1 MQIKNNLLNKNTTA
15 NRVSSR
21 GNPVN
26 LSLQPSLHLCK
37 APFGDRTNKNSIVN
51 RGSPIC
57 VRKRNPADCHHLFV
71 WFCLWDSKS
80 VFIIWFSKGSFGQP
94 CLMGK
99 SSIDWQFSMAMLNN
113 QRVSDAGNE
122 RKTWFPMDFPTAI
135 SMSSGMPT
143 FMPCY
148 AASCRLR
155 MRMVRTSRRMFLKSS
170 RLLGLNFH
178 MSCIDDCW
186 AHNPYQ

>member
-1 MQIKNNLLNKNTTA
+1 MQIKHNLLNKNTTA

-71 WFCLWDSKS
+71 WFCLWDSEFG
-80 VFIIWFSKGSFGQP
+80 FIIWFSRGSFGQP
-94 CLMGK
+94 C
-99 SSIDWQFSMAMLNN
+99 
-113 QRVSDAGNE
+113 QRKRETE
-122 RKTWFPMDFPTAI
+122 RRLQAPFGPSVDSLCHPWFTATNLSYRFPIFETSATALCGTTGTTYLCWFGGWFI
-135 SMSSGMPT
+135 LVLTTSTMS
-143 FMPCY
+143 
-148 AASCRLR
+148 
-155 MRMVRTSRRMFLKSS
+155 
-170 RLLGLNFH
+170 
-178 MSCIDDCW
+178 
-186 AHNPYQ
+186 

>member
-1 MQIKNNLLNKNTTA
+1 MQIKHNLLNKNTTA

-71 WFCLWDSKS
+71 WFCLWDSEFG
-80 VFIIWFSKGSFGQP
+80 FIIWFSRGSFGQP
-94 CLMGK
+94 CK
-99 SSIDWQFSMAMLNN
+99 TAMMYLADFYNH
-113 QRVSDAGNE
+113 VEIEYGMF
-122 RKTWFPMDFPTAI
+122 KKIFLIFPCVLECTY
-135 SMSSGMPT
+135 ST
-143 FMPCY
+143 Y
-148 AASCRLR
+148 L
-155 MRMVRTSRRMFLKSS
+155 
-170 RLLGLNFH
+170 
-178 MSCIDDCW
+178 
-186 AHNPYQ
+186 

>member
-1 MQIKNNLLNKNTTA
+1 MQIKHNLLNKNTTA

-71 WFCLWDSKS
+71 WFCLWDSKF
-80 VFIIWFSKGSFGQP
+80 VFIIWFSRGSFGQP
-94 CLMGK
+94 CYK
-99 SSIDWQFSMAMLNN
+99 PTTYWESPIY
-113 QRVSDAGNE
+113 GNPHI
-122 RKTWFPMDFPTAI
+122 TVWFHRSQIYKGPNYTR
-135 SMSSGMPT
+135 MSVYILWMEEILHHRGW
-143 FMPCY
+143 
-148 AASCRLR
+148 
-155 MRMVRTSRRMFLKSS
+155 LKHVET
-170 RLLGLNFH
+170 L
-178 MSCIDDCW
+178 
-186 AHNPYQ
+186 

>member
-1 MQIKNNLLNKNTTA
+1 MQIKHNLLNKNTTA

-71 WFCLWDSKS
+71 WFCLWDSEFG
-80 VFIIWFSKGSFGQP
+80 FIIWFSRGSFGQP
-94 CLMGK
+94 CDVKFDRKAMLMFVFCKVFFNKLSKNTFVIARHPGENGVTQSSWRSAHGIWSRRKPHAEELGNYLGLAASIVGVHLMGCTRHD
-99 SSIDWQFSMAMLNN
+99 SWYN
-113 QRVSDAGNE
+113 
-122 RKTWFPMDFPTAI
+122 TT
-135 SMSSGMPT
+135 T
-143 FMPCY
+143 
-148 AASCRLR
+148 
-155 MRMVRTSRRMFLKSS
+155 T
-170 RLLGLNFH
+170 
-178 MSCIDDCW
+178 CIVLM
-186 AHNPYQ
+186 